1 MSTSKQDEESSKQV
15 EESSKQVE
23 ESSESDELTIS
34 ERCWANCKNEAL
46 YFGYSPLFV
55 HLAAGSLDNQEFY
68 QYVANHEHL
77 LNSFLEVYKLVA
89 DQCEDD
95 SDKAAFIGW
104 SNNVELELGRHNSFV
119 EQKLGLTLTKE
130 TTLHPATEKYKEFL
144 LTTAS
149 GNVQDSEIPIHQS
162 KIPAYTLGAMTPSLR
177 IYAFLSKAMQ
187 KLVSPYLNSH
197 PYSKWLKE
205 YSYVNFE
212 TPYLHSEDVLDELC
226 ESLTDK
232 EVEVVERLYCQ
243 AMRFEMDYFYSRQS
257 EQTLII
263 PIYTKLDPKEERL
276 MLFAD
281 FDFTCT
287 SVSSLEILANI
298 EILTA
303 QKPDHQ
309 LLGEDRDGHSQVTS
323 KDLRKTWEL
332 LSQQYTSEN
341 DNFIEKIMLGEKAV
355 SFDYEGLYS
364 AFEKLSSPDGQVV
377 SRIFDSGVLK
387 GISLEDIKQAGK
399 CMILHNGC
407 MDFFEKV
414 NNLDVSVNV
423 MSCWS
428 GDLTRSALSGG
439 LDMLKVD
446 GNEFSYADGIFTG
459 EVTRQAHQSVT
470 AKLKYF
476 EDMVQEYAS
485 EHGVG
490 ARTVYIGD
498 SVSDLLCLLT
508 ADIGI
513 VIGSNKSFMKVGK
526 HFGITFTPLFAGVI
540 KEQKKCFETGN
551 PIVWKGG
558 LSGTLYTVASWIE
571 IHAFILGRDLVNEE
585 L

>member
-1 MSTSKQDEESSKQV
+1 MALVQESSKQVEEINNMSTSKQV
-15 EESSKQVE
+15 EESSKEVE
-23 ESSESDELTIS
+23 ESSESDEITIS
-34 ERCWANCKNEAL
+34 ERCWADCKNEAL

-55 HLAAGSLDNQEFY
+55 HLAAGSLDDKEFY

-77 LNSFLEVYKLVA
+77 LNSFLEVYKLAA

-95 SDKAAFIGW
+95 SDKAAFLGW
-104 SNNVELELGRHNSFV
+104 SNNAEQELERHNSFV
-119 EQKLGLTLTKE
+119 EQKLGLNPTKE
-130 TTLHPATEKYKEFL
+130 ITLHPATEKYKEFL
-144 LTTAS
+144 LATAS
-149 GNVQDSEIPIHQS
+149 GNVQVSEIPIHQS

-187 KLVSPYLNSH
+187 KLEIKNAWYFLH
-197 PYSKWLKE
+197 KE
-205 YSYVNFE
+205 LMNLFYISLQ

-226 ESLTDK
+226 DSLTDK
-232 EVEVVERLYCQ
+232 EAEVVERLYCQ
-243 AMRFEMDYFYSRQS
+243 AMRLEMNFFYSRQS

-263 PIYTKLDPKEERL
+263 PICTKLDPKEERL

-287 SVSSLEILANI
+287 S
-298 EILTA
+298 
-303 QKPDHQ
+303 
-309 LLGEDRDGHSQVTS
+309 
-323 KDLRKTWEL
+323 RKL
-332 LSQQYTSEN
+332 CSVKKL
-341 DNFIEKIMLGEKAV
+341 F
-355 SFDYEGLYS
+355 SFDNEGLYS
-364 AFEKLSSPDGQVV
+364 AFVKLSSPEGQAV

-476 EDMVQEYAS
+476 EDMVQEHAS
-485 EHGVG
+485 EHGVS

-513 VIGSNKSFMKVGK
+513 VIGSNKSLMKVGK
-526 HFGITFTPLFAGVI
+526 HFGITFTPLFAGVV
-540 KEQKKCFETGN
+540 KEQKKRFETGN

-571 IHAFILGRDLVNEE
+571 IHAFILGRDSVNEE